1 MPLLVTKVHSIV
13 IVVVTTLANILIMFL
28 YKMVF
33 ICSDNIPTYKI
44 KSWPADSTFFDGD
57 PMAGPFPSL
66 FSTDSIASLAGI
78 IKDPKK
84 CHWDLMKISRLILMP
99 ESVGIEEAI
108 QITKKPR

>member
-1 MPLLVTKVHSIV
+1 
-13 IVVVTTLANILIMFL
+13 
-28 YKMVF
+28 MVF

-84 CHWDLMKISRLILMP
+84 CHWDLMKISHLILMP
-99 ESVGIEEAI
+99 ESVDIEEAI

>member
-1 MPLLVTKVHSIV
+1 MI
-13 IVVVTTLANILIMFL
+13 
-28 YKMVF
+28 F

-44 KSWPADSTFFDGD
+44 KSWPADYTFFDSD
-57 PMAGPFPSL
+57 LRAGPFPLL
-66 FSTDSIASLAGI
+66 FSTDSNASLAGI

-99 ESVGIEEAI
+99 KSVGIEEAI

>member
-1 MPLLVTKVHSIV
+1 
-13 IVVVTTLANILIMFL
+13 
-28 YKMVF
+28 
-33 ICSDNIPTYKI
+33 
-44 KSWPADSTFFDGD
+44 
-57 PMAGPFPSL
+57 MAGPFPSL

-99 ESVGIEEAI
+99 ESVDIEEAI

>member
-1 MPLLVTKVHSIV
+1 MIVSIE
-13 IVVVTTLANILIMFL
+13 L
-28 YKMVF
+28 YLF
-33 ICSDNIPTYKI
+33 CSDNIPTYKI

-57 PMAGPFPSL
+57 LMAGPFPSL

-99 ESVGIEEAI
+99 ESVGIRK
-108 QITKKPR
+108 QFRSPRSPGKLTR